1 MREKVKEIPEKF
13 KVFWDKYT
21 SKQKTIVI
29 AIICVVLIA
38 IGVVAWLASRPTW
51 SKFQV
56 FDSVDDANT
65 MTKALDDQS
74 ITWKASSDGKTIYV
88 HQDDMTNALYAM
100 SDNGLTDKGYTWDA
114 AFDNSMSTTESEK
127 DQKRVLALQ
136 SEIRQSLIQYKFIDD
151 ANVFINVPESTYT
164 VLSSDDAETA
174 KTSITASIELND
186 KNKDLLDD
194 KTAETLAYWLA
205 NTVGT
210 DVKNVIINDTDG
222 KCIYNGNTSDGLGG
236 VLTGGSTE
244 YCNKLRNTIADNVTT
259 LLIRCGYDDAQ
270 VGTDGI
276 QFDMNKIETLTKE
289 YSVDDG
295 REYGYPT
302 NLYTYSSKGASGNGG
317 TPGTDSN
324 DSDTDYVN
332 NSSSGTSNT
341 VDVQKLT
348 DLLTNEKVQNIK
360 QETPAIKLA
369 DSSLGI
375 VVRKYTVYKEDDLKA
390 DGTLDKTTWDQF
402 ISQNNKISTTTVS
415 TDEINLIS
423 AATGVSANKITV
435 LAYNVPQFVSSTKSS
450 NGISNY
456 LMIILTVLIIALLI
470 FVILRGASP
479 LAAEDEE
486 PELSVEQLLATTKEN
501 QSLDDIEFS
510 DKSETRKMIEK
521 FVDENPEAVAQLLRN
536 WLNDEWEQ

>member
-136 SEIRQSLIQYKFIDD
+136 SEIRRSLIQYKFIDD
-151 ANVFINVPESTYT
+151 ANVFINVPETTYT

-341 VDVQKLT
+341 VDMQKLT
-348 DLLTNEKVQNIK
+348 ALLTNEKVQNIK

-536 WLNDEWEQ
+536 WLNDEWE

>member
-151 ANVFINVPESTYT
+151 ANVFINVPETTYT

-244 YCNKLRNTIADNVTT
+244 YCSKLRNTIADNVTT

-536 WLNDEWEQ
+536 WLNDEWE

>member
-1 MREKVKEIPEKF
+1 MRGKVKEIPEKF

-100 SDNGLTDKGYTWDA
+100 SDNGLTDKGYTWDD
-114 AFDNSMSTTESEK
+114 AFNNSMSTTESEK

-302 NLYTYSSKGASGNGG
+302 NLYTYRSKGASGNGG

-536 WLNDEWEQ
+536 WLNDEWE

>member
-348 DLLTNEKVQNIK
+348 YLLTNEKVQNIK

-536 WLNDEWEQ
+536 WLNDEWE

>member
-151 ANVFINVPESTYT
+151 ANVFINVPETTYT

-402 ISQNNKISTTTVS
+402 ISQKNKISTTTGS

-536 WLNDEWEQ
+536 WLNDEWE

>member
-114 AFDNSMSTTESEK
+114 AFDNSMSTTENEK

-536 WLNDEWEQ
+536 WLNDEWE

>member
-151 ANVFINVPESTYT
+151 ANVFINVPETTYT

-375 VVRKYTVYKEDDLKA
+375 VVRKYTVYKEDDLIA
-390 DGTLDKTTWDQF
+390 DCTLDKTTWDQF

-486 PELSVEQLLATTKEN
+486 PELSLEQLLATTKEN

-536 WLNDEWEQ
+536 WLNDEWE

>member
-194 KTAETLAYWLA
+194 KTAETLAY
-205 NTVGT
+205 
-210 DVKNVIINDTDG
+210 
-222 KCIYNGNTSDGLGG
+222 CQYSR
-236 VLTGGSTE
+236 
-244 YCNKLRNTIADNVTT
+244 Y
-259 LLIRCGYDDAQ
+259 RC
-270 VGTDGI
+270 
-276 QFDMNKIETLTKE
+276 
-289 YSVDDG
+289 
-295 REYGYPT
+295 
-302 NLYTYSSKGASGNGG
+302 
-317 TPGTDSN
+317 
-324 DSDTDYVN
+324 
-332 NSSSGTSNT
+332 
-341 VDVQKLT
+341 
-348 DLLTNEKVQNIK
+348 
-360 QETPAIKLA
+360 
-369 DSSLGI
+369 
-375 VVRKYTVYKEDDLKA
+375 
-390 DGTLDKTTWDQF
+390 
-402 ISQNNKISTTTVS
+402 
-415 TDEINLIS
+415 
-423 AATGVSANKITV
+423 
-435 LAYNVPQFVSSTKSS
+435 
-450 NGISNY
+450 
-456 LMIILTVLIIALLI
+456 
-470 FVILRGASP
+470 
-479 LAAEDEE
+479 EE
-486 PELSVEQLLATTKEN
+486 CYHQ
-501 QSLDDIEFS
+501 
-510 DKSETRKMIEK
+510 
-521 FVDENPEAVAQLLRN
+521 
-536 WLNDEWEQ
+536 

>member
-38 IGVVAWLASRPTW
+38 IGVVAWLAPRPTW

-536 WLNDEWEQ
+536 WLNDEWE

>member
-151 ANVFINVPESTYT
+151 ANVFINVPETTYT

-360 QETPAIKLA
+360 QETPAIKFA

-536 WLNDEWEQ
+536 WLNDEWE

>member
-402 ISQNNKISTTTVS
+402 ISQNNKISTTTVL

-536 WLNDEWEQ
+536 WLNDEWE

>member
-1 MREKVKEIPEKF
+1 MCEKVKEIPEKF

-151 ANVFINVPESTYT
+151 ANVFINVPETTYT

-536 WLNDEWEQ
+536 WLNDEWE

>member
-236 VLTGGSTE
+236 VLKGGSTE

-341 VDVQKLT
+341 VDVQKLI

-536 WLNDEWEQ
+536 WLNDEWE

>member
-151 ANVFINVPESTYT
+151 ANVFINVPETTYT

-521 FVDENPEAVAQLLRN
+521 FVDENPEAVSQLLRN
-536 WLNDEWEQ
+536 WLNDEWE

>member
-38 IGVVAWLASRPTW
+38 IGVVAWRASRPTW

-151 ANVFINVPESTYT
+151 ANVFINVPETTYT

-341 VDVQKLT
+341 VDMQKLT

-536 WLNDEWEQ
+536 WLNDEWE

>member
-236 VLTGGSTE
+236 VLKGGSTE

-536 WLNDEWEQ
+536 WLNDEWE

>member
-38 IGVVAWLASRPTW
+38 IGVVAWLASRPAW

-536 WLNDEWEQ
+536 WLNDEWE

>member
-100 SDNGLTDKGYTWDA
+100 SDNGLTDKGYTWDD
-114 AFDNSMSTTESEK
+114 AFNNSMSTTESEK

-164 VLSSDDAETA
+164 VLSNDDAETA

-536 WLNDEWEQ
+536 WLNDEWE

>member
-151 ANVFINVPESTYT
+151 ANVFINVPETTYT

-402 ISQNNKISTTTVS
+402 ISQKNKISTTTGS
-415 TDEINLIS
+415 TDEINLMS

-536 WLNDEWEQ
+536 WLNDEWE

>member
-136 SEIRQSLIQYKFIDD
+136 SEIRKSLIQYKFIDD
-151 ANVFINVPESTYT
+151 ANVFINVPETTYT

-536 WLNDEWEQ
+536 WLNDEWE

>member
-100 SDNGLTDKGYTWDA
+100 SDNGLTDKGYTWDD
-114 AFDNSMSTTESEK
+114 AFNNSMSTTESEK

-210 DVKNVIINDTDG
+210 DVKTVIINDTDG

-536 WLNDEWEQ
+536 WLNDEWE